1 VTVRVLL
8 PAHLRALARVEGE
21 VRVEVEAPVT
31 IRSVLNAVERHYPM
45 LGGTIRHHVTQ
56 ERRAFLRFFA
66 CEQDLSHESPDAPL
80 PDAVTRG
87 TEPFLVVGAMAGG

>member
-31 IRSVLNAVERHYPM
+31 IRSVLNAVERDYPM

-66 CEQDLSHESPDAPL
+66 CEQDLSHESVDAPL
-80 PDAVTRG
+80 PEVVAQGKEVL
-87 TEPFLVVGAMAGG
+87 LVIGAIAGG